1 MKFLLLKCDCMI
13 VWFYDLLLFVWFT
26 AWHPYLFPRRKGQEA
41 ARFEADEALDFSQRL
56 PKRVSVPD
64 LLRQLQQ
71 LELELDQTKQLYR
84 EAARGMGDR
93 QAEYTLRFLKDA
105 VFYFLTKK
113 DKEHLKAIQSILG
126 FTDAERMA
134 VAKAMKHRRLWVNN

>member
-1 MKFLLLKCDCMI
+1 M
-13 VWFYDLLLFVWFT
+13 
-26 AWHPYLFPRRKGQEA
+26 
-41 ARFEADEALDFSQRL
+41 

-93 QAEYTLRFLKDA
+93 QAEYTLCFLKDA

-134 VAKAMKHRRLWVNN
+134 VAKAMKHRRL